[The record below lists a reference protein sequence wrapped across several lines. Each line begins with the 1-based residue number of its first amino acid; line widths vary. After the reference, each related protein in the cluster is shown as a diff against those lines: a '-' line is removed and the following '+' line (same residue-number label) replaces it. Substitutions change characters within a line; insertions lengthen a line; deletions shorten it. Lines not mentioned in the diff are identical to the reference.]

1 VGRRGGLEE
10 RQPCRE
16 PGCGGERENYSQE
29 YRGAGV
35 DVGGED
41 RSSTQH
47 RILLRRIE
55 HTQIG
60 DISFFLSFF
69 LSLSLSPVLSLL
81 LV

>member
-1 VGRRGGLEE
+1 MGRRGGLEE

-16 PGCGGERENYSQE
+16 QGFGGERENYSQE

-35 DVGGED
+35 DVAGED

-55 HTQIG
+55 HTQTG
-60 DISFFLSFF
+60 DIS
-69 LSLSLSPVLSLL
+69 LSLTHTPVLSLL